1 MAIKVQ
7 VKETGTSK
15 VQPNLFNNGAT
26 MGMNASDF
34 VGVQPT
40 IGGAFGAWN
49 LPTYNAWNMPV
60 ASMNANTPA
69 SFSTTTL
76 PYARQ
81 NAFFGQLPGMWQGEF
96 MSPVAAS
103 FLGSTPWASSF
114 NGQMPTMAAMNGINS
129 SLLGTYAGQQ
139 NMSPVAA
146 SFLGSTPW
154 ANSFNGQMPTMAAMN
169 GINSSLL
176 GTYAGQQNMSPMMM
190 NTLGVNG
197 LGINTVNGVNGTIN
211 SQTAVA
217 HLPVDVLDDGTQ
229 YLLVADL
236 PGVKIDDLELTV
248 ENGLLAIKAVAQ
260 STTFIPGIDVT
271 APVAT
276 IAREKAPVKVYQRS
290 FAIGRDVTVENIT
303 ASITNGVL
311 TISLPKVNMVTGT
324 PSRIRNTVAAC
335 A

>member
-26 MGMNASDF
+26 MGMNVSEF
-34 VGVQPT
+34 VGVQPAVNGT
-40 IGGAFGAWN
+40 FGSWN
-49 LPTYNAWNMPV
+49 LPAYNAWNMPF
-60 ASMNANTPA
+60 ASMNSLYGNTPA
-69 SFSTTTL
+69 SFSATSTL

-81 NAFFGQLPGMWQGEF
+81 NAFIGQLPGLWQGGF
-96 MSPVAAS
+96 MNPATAAVTS
-103 FLGSTPWASSF
+103 
-114 NGQMPTMAAMNGINS
+114 N
-129 SLLGTYAGQQ
+129 
-139 NMSPVAA
+139 
-146 SFLGSTPW
+146 TPW
-154 ANSFNGQMPTMAAMN
+154 ANSFFGQMPMTTLNGMVNPMMN
-169 GINSSLL
+169 
-176 GTYAGQQNMSPMMM
+176 TFAGQQSISPMQS
-190 NTLGVNG
+190 NLGLSSFTGTPVTDQSMING
-197 LGINTVNGVNGTIN
+197 
-211 SQTAVA
+211 QTSVA

-248 ENGLLAIKAVAQ
+248 ENGLLVIKAVAQ

-276 IAREKAPVKVYQRS
+276 ITREKAPVKVYQRA
-290 FAIGRDVTVENIT
+290 FAIGRDITVENIT

>member
-26 MGMNASDF
+26 MGMNACDF
-34 VGVQPT
+34 IGVQPT
-40 IGGAFGAWN
+40 SGGAFGAWN
-49 LPTYNAWNMPV
+49 LPAYNAWNMPFNGV
-60 ASMNANTPA
+60 NSFYANTPA
-69 SFSTTTL
+69 NFSATTL

-81 NAFFGQLPGMWQGEF
+81 NAFMGQLPGMWQSEF
-96 MSPVAAS
+96 MSPVSAS
-103 FLGSTPWASSF
+103 VAGYTPWVNSF
-114 NGQMPTMAAMNGINS
+114 YGQQPMNGINGFNS
-129 SLLGTYAGQQ
+129 
-139 NMSPVAA
+139 
-146 SFLGSTPW
+146 SFLGTV
-154 ANSFNGQMPTMAAMN
+154 
-169 GINSSLL
+169 
-176 GTYAGQQNMSPMMM
+176 AGQNQNMSPMM
-190 NTLGVNG
+190 NTLGYNGLGMNALGFNGLGING
-197 LGINTVNGVNGTIN
+197 LGINTLAGNTQAQQATIN
-211 SQTAVA
+211 GQTTVA
-217 HLPVDVLDDGTQ
+217 HLPIDVLDDGTQ

-248 ENGLLAIKAVAQ
+248 ENGLLVIKAVAQ

-276 IAREKAPVKVYQRS
+276 IAREKAPVKVYQRA
-290 FAIGRDVTVENIT
+290 FAIGRDITVENIT

-324 PSRIRNTVAAC
+324 PSRIRNAVAAC

>member
-15 VQPNLFNNGAT
+15 VQPNLFNNGTT
-26 MGMNASDF
+26 MGMNVSDF
-34 VGVQPT
+34 IGVQPT
-40 IGGAFGAWN
+40 NGGAFGAWN
-49 LPTYNAWNMPV
+49 LPTYNAWNMPFAGMNTMLNSTPAGLPV
-60 ASMNANTPA
+60 AS
-69 SFSTTTL
+69 TL

-81 NAFFGQLPGMWQGEF
+81 NAFIGQLPGMWQGTF
-96 MSPVAAS
+96 MNPATTAFTS
-103 FLGSTPWASSF
+103 STPWLNGFNSLTNPVMNAMGFGSLASNASVDQTMV
-114 NGQMPTMAAMNGINS
+114 NGQT
-129 SLLGTYAGQQ
+129 T
-139 NMSPVAA
+139 
-146 SFLGSTPW
+146 
-154 ANSFNGQMPTMAAMN
+154 
-169 GINSSLL
+169 
-176 GTYAGQQNMSPMMM
+176 
-190 NTLGVNG
+190 
-197 LGINTVNGVNGTIN
+197 
-211 SQTAVA
+211 VA

-248 ENGLLAIKAVAQ
+248 ENGLLVIKAVAQ

-276 IAREKAPVKVYQRS
+276 IAREKAPIKVYQRA
-290 FAIGRDVTVENIT
+290 FAIGRDITVENIT

-324 PSRIRNTVAAC
+324 PSRMRNTVAAC